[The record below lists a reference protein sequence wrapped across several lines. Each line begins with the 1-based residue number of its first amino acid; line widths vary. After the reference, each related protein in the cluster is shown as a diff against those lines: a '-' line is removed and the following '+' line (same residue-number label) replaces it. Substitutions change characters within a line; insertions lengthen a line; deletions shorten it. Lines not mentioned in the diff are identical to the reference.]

1 MNSELIN
8 VVNDIKEE
16 MKQVYLHDDRP
27 WIIGYSGGKDSTTVV
42 QLAYEM
48 LLELEPSQR
57 KKTVFIV
64 SSDTLIENPIVL
76 GYLESSSKL
85 IGEQA
90 KLNNLPIETHIIHPE
105 YSDSFWTN
113 LIGKG
118 LPTPTSIRFR
128 WCTERLKIKP
138 SDYFAEKAIEEY
150 GEVLFL
156 LGVRK
161 AESSARKRRIEN
173 REIDGYLL
181 TPHSTINH
189 AYVYNP
195 IVELTTDNVWE
206 ILLNNNGI
214 TPWGSSNND
223 LFDLYL
229 GADSGECPFTIT
241 HDEKGRISNPS
252 CGNSRFGCWICTVVN
267 EDKSLTGFIENG
279 EEYLQPLLDFRN
291 WLLSIRDKYEY
302 RSKYRRDGNHY
313 YKKVHLK
320 SLHLLEGN
328 KLNYDYIF
336 KDEFDNMY
344 VDLKNSKQDYESGN
358 TRVSTDKDKVALEL
372 LPLIQNGE
380 DDYID
385 PSKIYKDDAGEEFVH
400 ILGFGPFNFK
410 ARKLILKEL
419 LKVQHQY
426 QQDGY
431 EFDLI
436 KLEELQEIDKI
447 WDKEED
453 LTRRCLVDIYYEV
466 TGEHLP
472 WDAYKRPLYDENT
485 LLEIEQLAEEFD
497 LRMDLVNRLLIET
510 NNVKYYSN
518 KSKLDNT
525 IKKVLQQKHW
535 HQSLT
540 QEIEYDN
547 Q

>member
-1 MNSELIN
+1 MNSELIS
-8 VVNDIKEE
+8 VVNDIKDE
-16 MKQVYLHDDRP
+16 MRHVYLNDNRP
-27 WIIGYSGGKDSTTVV
+27 WIIGYSGGKDSTAVV
-42 QLAYEM
+42 QLVYEM
-48 LLELEPSQR
+48 LEELEPSLR
-57 KKTVFIV
+57 TKKVFIV

-76 GYLESSSKL
+76 GYLENSSKT

-90 KLNNLPIETHIIHPE
+90 ALANLPIETHMIHPE

-113 LIGKG
+113 VIGKG

-138 SDYFAEKAIEEY
+138 SDFFAEEAIEQY

-173 REIDGYLL
+173 REIEGYLL

-206 ILLNNNGI
+206 ILLNNNGL
-214 TPWGSSNND
+214 TPWGTSNND

-229 GADSGECPFTIT
+229 GADSGECPFTMT
-241 HDEKGRISNPS
+241 KDENGRISTES
-252 CGNSRFGCWICTVVN
+252 CGNSRFGCWICTVVR

-279 EEYLQPLLDFRN
+279 EEYLKPLLDFRN

-302 RSKYRRDGNHY
+302 RTTYRRDGNHY
-313 YKKVHLK
+313 YKKVYIK
-320 SLHLLEGN
+320 SLHLLEDN
-328 KLNYDYIF
+328 MLNPDYIF
-336 KDEFDNMY
+336 KDEFGNPY

-358 TRVSTDKDKVALEL
+358 TRISTDKDKVALEL
-372 LPLIQNGE
+372 LPLI
-380 DDYID
+380 DDAID
-385 PSKIYKDDAGEEFVH
+385 ASKIYKDDNGEEFVH

-410 ARKLILKEL
+410 ARKLILKKLLEL
-419 LKVQHQY
+419 QYMY
-426 QQDGY
+426 QQEGY
-431 EFDLI
+431 NFELI
-436 KLEELQEIDKI
+436 KMEELQEIDKI

-453 LTRRCLVDIYYEV
+453 LTRRSLVDIYYEV
-466 TGEHLP
+466 TGERLP
-472 WDAYKRPLYDENT
+472 WDSYKRPLYDENT
-485 LLEIEQLAEEFD
+485 IAIIEQLADKYD

-525 IKKVLQQKHW
+525 ISKVLQQKHW